1 MAVNL
6 AIVQV
11 FVNGLLLGAIY
22 ALVASG
28 LTLIWGVM
36 NVVNFAHGEFL
47 MLGMYVAFWAFTLL
61 GAGPISFSV
70 LAVLLLFGL
79 GIVVYLALIRRVL
92 RGPMLAQIL
101 STFGLMLFL
110 RYLAFWAFSPNYR
123 TLPPTLLGGT
133 VDIGGVF
140 VSLPQLVAGV
150 VAVLVTVGMYQL
162 ITKTRLG
169 QQLLA
174 VAEDAE
180 AAQLMGIRPHRIYAL
195 AWGMAAAGTGLAGAL
210 LATFYYT
217 FPEVGLNF
225 SLIAFVVVTL
235 GGFGSIPGA
244 MLAGLIIG
252 LVESLS
258 AFFIGPVYKELV
270 VFGLFLAVL
279 WLRPQGLLG
288 RGIA

>member
-1 MAVNL
+1 MAL
-6 AIVQV
+6 VQV
-11 FVNGLLLGAIY
+11 IVNGLLLGAIY
-22 ALVASG
+22 ALVAIG

-47 MLGMYVAFWAFTLL
+47 MLGMYIAFWAFTLFGVGPVSFSLLAALLLFLL
-61 GAGPISFSV
+61 GAG
-70 LAVLLLFGL
+70 
-79 GIVVYLALIRRVL
+79 VYLTLIRRVL
-92 RGPMLAQIL
+92 RGPVLAQIL

-150 VAVLVTVGMYQL
+150 VAVVATVGMYLL
-162 ITKTRLG
+162 ITKTRVG

-174 VAEDAE
+174 VAEDPE
-180 AAQLMGIRPHRIYAL
+180 AAQLMGIRPHQMHAL
-195 AWGMAAAGTGLAGAL
+195 AWGLAAAGTGIAGAL

-225 SLIAFVVVTL
+225 SLTAFVVVTL

-244 MLAGLIIG
+244 MLAGLLIG

-258 AFFIGPVYKELV
+258 AFWIGPVYKELV
-270 VFGLFLAVL
+270 VFVLFLAVL

-288 RGIA
+288 RGIR